1 MSRTSTDWRPDRSG
15 EPEEAS
21 GEPEEAWSPRAPL
34 AAEADEAAHAA
45 SGAANTL
52 LARDVSA
59 YERFFKRWMDV
70 VGSLAALVILSPI
83 IASTALAVRLVLGP
97 NIFFCQERVGHKGK
111 PFRMIKFRSMQHD
124 RRSDNTN
131 FVGRD
136 RRRSHKTHNDP
147 RHTPFGRFMR
157 KWSLDELPQLFN
169 VLKGDMSL
177 VGPRPELVGV
187 ARAHNLIDHPR
198 HLVRPGITGLWQ
210 ISSERSSLLHEN
222 VHIDAQYVAHLTFVG
237 DVKILLRTAG
247 AVLRAHGH

>member
-1 MSRTSTDWRPDRSG
+1 LSRTSTDWRPDRSG
-15 EPEEAS
+15 KS
-21 GEPEEAWSPRAPL
+21 GRAWSTRAPL
-34 AAEADEAAHAA
+34 GADADETTEAA
-45 SGAANTL
+45 SYAADTL
-52 LARDVSA
+52 LVRDVGV
-59 YERFFKRWMDV
+59 YERFFKRWIDV
-70 VGSLAALVILSPI
+70 VGSLTALVILAPI
-83 IASTALAVRLVLGP
+83 IACTALAVRLVLGP
-97 NIFFCQERVGHKGK
+97 DIFFCQERVGHNGK

-124 RRSDNTN
+124 RRSGNAD

-136 RRRSHKTHNDP
+136 RRRTHKTHSDP
-147 RHTPFGRFMR
+147 RHTPFGRFIR

-222 VHIDAQYVAHLTFVG
+222 VHIDAQYVAHVTFVG